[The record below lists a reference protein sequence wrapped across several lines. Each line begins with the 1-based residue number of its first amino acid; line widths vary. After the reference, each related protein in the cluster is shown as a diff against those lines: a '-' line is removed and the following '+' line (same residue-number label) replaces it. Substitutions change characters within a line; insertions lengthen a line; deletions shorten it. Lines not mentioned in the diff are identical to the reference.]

1 MKNFQKSD
9 SVLKPFRCASIVLI
23 TLTAGFTTPTLA
35 ANDFEGGRLG
45 VERQKVERPQGGQAD
60 RRPGRQE
67 PRLGVENPRER
78 RTARPPERH
87 ADRQHDR
94 HMDRHDRYEEHRRID
109 RHRDHRVYRPPVW
122 RGDIRYFDRHD
133 LPRWRGGAW
142 RHARHQGRLGWWWVV
157 GGSWYFYSQPVYPY
171 PDPYIPPVVITQSDP
186 VEPAPAIIVAPAAAS
201 QSWYF
206 CVSSDSYYPYVASC
220 PEGWTTVPATPPD
233 KPVQ

>member
-1 MKNFQKSD
+1 MKSFQKSN
-9 SVLKPFRCASIVLI
+9 SVFKPFRYASVVLV
-23 TLTAGFTTPTLA
+23 TLVAGFAPPTLA
-35 ANDFEGGRLG
+35 ANDYEGGRLG

-60 RRPGRQE
+60 RRPGGKKPQ
-67 PRLGVENPRER
+67 LGIANPRER
-78 RTARPPERH
+78 QAVRPPERH
-87 ADRQHDR
+87 VNRQPDR
-94 HMDRHDRYEEHRRID
+94 HINRIE

-133 LPRWRGGAW
+133 LPRWRGGVW

-220 PEGWTTVPATPPD
+220 PEGWTTVPAMPPD